1 MNRAARV
8 MRVAR
13 EAAAAERGE
22 FERGAVPTASEQTSG
37 TRDHSD
43 ATSAEQPRA
52 IFETPRAQAPRTGF
66 GPARSTEAPTSFG
79 PVVLGRGGP
88 AAAKG
93 VFVAPRHGTVVAV
106 TSVGGA
112 EGARGAAAALACHGS
127 GLETAALLVDVGGRV
142 PRPTLIASASAHH
155 LEERLAARLPNLRP
169 AARGEV
175 CHLAV
180 TADEDGLAAAGIAVT
195 AARGGLAVVLVP
207 PDLLQPLLDT
217 AGAPR
222 LDAALL
228 RADLG
233 QSRPLVALAVDDL
246 LGRGLRVAV
255 LKRRLGWVAERR
267 AGFGA
272 LGGDSGGLSESLLRR
287 LLGGGARG

>member
-22 FERGAVPTASEQTSG
+22 FELAAVPAPSEQTSG
-37 TRDHSD
+37 ARDRSD
-43 ATSAEQPRA
+43 ATRGEQPTS
-52 IFETPRAQAPRTGF
+52 IFEAPRAEAPRTRF
-66 GPARSTEAPTSFG
+66 GTARTTEAPTSFG
-79 PVVLGRGGP
+79 PVVFGGRAP
-88 AAAKG
+88 APANG

-112 EGARGAAAALACHGS
+112 EGARGAAAALSCHGS

-180 TADEDGLAAAGIAVT
+180 TADEDGLAVAGIAVT
-195 AARGGLAVVLVP
+195 AARGGLAVVLVA

-222 LDAALL
+222 PDAALL

-233 QSRPLVALAVDDL
+233 EARPLVALAVDDL

-272 LGGDSGGLSESLLRR
+272 LGNDSGGLSESLLRR
-287 LLGGGARG
+287 LLDGGARG

>member
-22 FERGAVPTASEQTSG
+22 FGLAPT
-37 TRDHSD
+37 
-43 ATSAEQPRA
+43 
-52 IFETPRAQAPRTGF
+52 
-66 GPARSTEAPTSFG
+66 TEEAATSFG
-79 PVVLGRGGP
+79 PVVLGRGGA

-112 EGARGAAAALACHGS
+112 EGARGAAAALSCHGS

-180 TADEDGLAAAGIAVT
+180 AADEDGLAAAGIAVT
-195 AARGGLAVVLVP
+195 AARGGLAVVLVA
-207 PDLLQPLLDT
+207 PDLLQPLLD
-217 AGAPR
+217 AEGAPR

-228 RADLG
+228 RADLDEA
-233 QSRPLVALAVDDL
+233 RPLVALAVDDL
-246 LGRGLRVAV
+246 LRRGMRVAV

-272 LGGDSGGLSESLLRR
+272 LGSDSGGLSESLLRR